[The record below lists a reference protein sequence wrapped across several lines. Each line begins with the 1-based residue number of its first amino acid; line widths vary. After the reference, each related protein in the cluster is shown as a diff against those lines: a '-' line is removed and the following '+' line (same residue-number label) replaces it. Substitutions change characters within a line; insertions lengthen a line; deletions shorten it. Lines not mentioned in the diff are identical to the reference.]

1 MIPVAACGSGE
12 VVLSMTGKGEKGGE
26 IPRALQIN

>member
-12 VVLSMTGKGEKGGE
+12 VVLSMMGKGGREGKAPG
-26 IPRALQIN
+26 AMQIN

>member
-12 VVLSMTGKGEKGGE
+12 VVLSMMGKGGRGGE
-26 IPRALQIN
+26 VPRAL

>member
-12 VVLSMTGKGEKGGE
+12 VRLSMMGKGWGQGE
-26 IPRALQIN
+26 VPGAIQIN